1 METDRVHWSLRPREE
16 SSDWTPTLERWPLQQ
31 TRALPLTHVSL
42 LTSLLLSTTQSVTG
56 DGLVVEWKSH
66 DEVVGI
72 GYLGCLL
79 YFFISGVRFAEA
91 DVLFDGA
98 VEENGLLTDDGDV

>member
-1 METDRVHWSLRPREE
+1 MA
-16 SSDWTPTLERWPLQQ
+16 
-31 TRALPLTHVSL
+31 TRQRQALLLTHVSP

-72 GYLGCLL
+72 GHLGCLL
-79 YFFISGVRFAEA
+79 HFFIRRVGFAEA